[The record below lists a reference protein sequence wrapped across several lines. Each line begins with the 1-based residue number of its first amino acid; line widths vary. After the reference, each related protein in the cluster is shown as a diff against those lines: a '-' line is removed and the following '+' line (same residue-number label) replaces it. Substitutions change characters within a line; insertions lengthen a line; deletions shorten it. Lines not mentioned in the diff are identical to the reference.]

1 MVLLQLIWGIY
12 VMKDVRFRI
21 IIMADIITS
30 PFKFLGATV
39 LSFNTTL
46 GLGSA
51 EESTLNVDLVEDCEA
66 GDSFLPATNSAEV
79 GAPCYF
85 TITGDGGAILFSFG
99 GVLTNWTVN
108 QGGSGKTFN
117 VKVVDPRQLL
127 ENTIVITDS
136 YAGNPVTGANYF
148 NVYAAYENTVLE
160 GNCNTFGSSQSNE
173 AGMPYIKIISKLQE
187 LDPTIKS
194 PTGYEYKIDFSTFPV
209 GVPDFYKIPGPGISI
224 LQLLQEVC
232 GVVGLEFYCYLEG
245 VGGNHVIKVGTVNL
259 SNPPGS
265 FATIIGAFDGIATEI
280 SYGEELRNEKTKS
293 LIFGEKQHYLSYV
306 DEFDYFFG
314 EDLINGEL
322 VPVVPFGNNKSGFWI
337 KKRVEQLNQVLF
349 KPLPNN
355 GPYTISELDIRAA
368 MSSYQA
374 WRDRALDKSSKGT
387 LNQAIRANYPD
398 CNKDTKQAIDDA
410 AGNNGIHPD
419 VRNRRTADRYA
430 NPTAA
435 GAAATKPKNEQDL
448 EAIHAFVQNLGN
460 TYYGKQW
467 ISKLKETICRYP
479 GENFQEKI
487 YTSIP
492 TNAGGWIE
500 GSATV
505 IGLSEPELTFFR
517 AEDGRVNCFALF
529 NTGGNGNAGEAEE
542 TGTVGDDNNDD
553 GDGPYQPGGT
563 GD

>member
-1 MVLLQLIWGIY
+1 MS
-12 VMKDVRFRI
+12 
-21 IIMADIITS
+21 DIIVS

-66 GDSFLPATNSAEV
+66 GDSFLPATNSIEV
-79 GAPCYF
+79 GAPVYF
-85 TITGDGGAILFSFG
+85 TIMGENNTILFRFG

-117 VKVVDPRQLL
+117 VKAVDPRQLL

-136 YAGNPVTGANYF
+136 YAGPPTTGANYF
-148 NVYAAYENTVLE
+148 NVYAAYENTVLQ
-160 GNCNTFGSSQSNE
+160 GNCDNFGSSQSNE
-173 AGMPYIKIISKLQE
+173 SGMPYNKIIAKLQE
-187 LDPTIKS
+187 LNPIIKS
-194 PTGYEYKIDFSTFPV
+194 PTGYEYKIDFTTFPSNL
-209 GVPDFYKIPGPGISI
+209 PQFYKIPGPGISL

-232 GVVGLEFYCYLEG
+232 GTIGLEFYTYLENS
-245 VGGNHVIKVGTVNL
+245 GGNNVIKIGTVNL
-259 SNPPGS
+259 SNPPSS
-265 FATIIGAFDGIATEI
+265 FENLISAFNGTATEI

-306 DEFDYFFG
+306 DEFEYFFG

-322 VPVVPFGNNKSGFWI
+322 VPIVPFGHNESGFWI
-337 KKRVEQLNQVLF
+337 KKRVEQLNQTLF

-368 MSSYQA
+368 ISSYDA
-374 WRDRALDKSSKGT
+374 WEERALDEKTGKPGS
-387 LNQAIRANYPD
+387 LNAAVRANYQD
-398 CNKDTKQAIDDA
+398 CGKNTQEAIDNA
-410 AGNNGIHPD
+410 TNNNNINPN

-435 GAAATKPKNEQDL
+435 GAEAQKPKNKRDL

-467 ISKLKETICRYP
+467 ISPLKETICKYP

-500 GSATV
+500 GSSTV

-517 AEDGRVNCFALF
+517 SEDSRVNCFALF
-529 NTGGNGNAGEAEE
+529 NTSGDGSAGDAEE
-542 TGTVGDDNNDD
+542 TGTIGGSNNDD
-553 GDGPYQPGGT
+553 PDSPFYQPGGV
-563 GD
+563 GE